1 MRLFKNAHVNFM
13 DVRKLAF
20 IISGTLI
27 AISLVS
33 LLLHG
38 GPKFGIDF
46 RGGSLLEIKFE
57 DKNNPDK
64 ILNIPINTIRSVFEE
79 KGLGDSEIKHYGST
93 QDISIQLDVS
103 MLKGDVD
110 STLTGL
116 EKELESKFPEYN
128 LIERRRESV
137 GPKIGRELVW
147 AAVRAIL
154 VSMVLILI
162 YIMFR
167 FEFRFGVG
175 AVAALFHDVI
185 ITLGLFSILDIEIS
199 IPIIAALLTIIGYS
213 LNDTIVVFDRI
224 RENLKTFKRSVGNY
238 SGVVN
243 KSINETLSRTVVT
256 SGTTLIVVV
265 ILYFFGGEIIKGFAF
280 ALLAGIVVGTY
291 SSIFIASPI
300 LVEWENRKIAKAPL
314 KRK

>member
-1 MRLFKNAHVNFM
+1 M

-27 AISLVS
+27 TISLVS
-33 LLLHG
+33 LILHG

-46 RGGSLLEIKFE
+46 RGGSFLEVKFE

-64 ILNIPINTIRSVFEE
+64 ILNVPINEIRSVFAEN
-79 KGLGDSEIKHYGST
+79 GLGDSEIKHYGST
-93 QDISIQLDVS
+93 QDISIQLDVT
-103 MLKGDVD
+103 MIKGDVD
-110 STLTGL
+110 STLTSL
-116 EKELESKFPEYN
+116 EKELESKFPDYN

-154 VSMVLILI
+154 LAMVLILV

-224 RENLKTFKRSVGNY
+224 RENLKTFKRSVGDY
-238 SGVVN
+238 TGVVN
-243 KSINETLSRTVVT
+243 QSINETLSRTIVT
-256 SGTTLIVVV
+256 SGTTLIVVI

-300 LVEWENRKIAKAPL
+300 LVEWENRKAAKVSV